1 MGKLD
6 KRLDL
11 GFDAKRIGK
20 RIKETAKK
28 VRNEE
33 ELKIKVKGLIQE
45 IITKFFEPGKEPE
58 VVYEHRTT
66 ISGRREDALYGTVI
80 IEYKTPK
87 KLDTVSE
94 FVKAKEQ
101 IEAYIKEEAG
111 GKPENFGKFFGVILD
126 GYKISFVK
134 FRRKQWLANEPVEV
148 SEETVHTLL
157 EAIISLKRK
166 AIDADFLLH
175 TGDEI
180 IDFRGDFVLQ
190 SCLRVALTANRECI
204 LPK

>member
-20 RIKETAKK
+20 RIKEYARKAS
-28 VRNEE
+28 NEE
-33 ELKIKVKGLIQE
+33 GLNIKVEGLIQE
-45 IITKFFEPGKEPE
+45 VISKFFEKGEEPE
-58 VVYEHRTT
+58 VAYEHRTK
-66 ISGRREDALYGTVI
+66 ISGKREDALYGTVI
-80 IEYKTPK
+80 IEYKAPK
-87 KLDTVSE
+87 KLAGAE
-94 FVKAKEQ
+94 FEKAKEQ
-101 IEAYIKEEAG
+101 IEDYIKEEAD

-126 GYKISFVK
+126 GYNISFVR
-134 FRRKQWLANEPVEV
+134 FRRNQWVADKATEL
-148 SEETVHTLL
+148 SEESVYRLL

-175 TGDEI
+175 AGDEI
-180 IDFRGDFVLQ
+180 INFRGDFVLQ
-190 SCLRVALTANRECI
+190 SCFWVAVAEDRECV